1 MVGKTPFTLYTLAQT
16 ILCASNSLGHPTAV
30 TQSIYPVWN
39 SIALFE
45 VTPTSYHTVAE
56 VTLSA
61 SLAASQSPYRLS
73 ISGWFHGPTTSRLAL
88 PVSNSIFRSQP
99 TIPLSAEDFVNPTY
113 FDPTT
118 QKTIEASLISDS
130 SIELRG
136 FLKASLYEKLTE
148 EIAASSY
155 DLSQSSMVGPAHIRH
170 YHRLHGTPI
179 LDSVIAFFK
188 SPDFLALLTAFT
200 SLDFLP
206 QETRGRVCGRLF
218 KRGCYTLL
226 HDEAHDPD
234 GVEIIL
240 GIGNKRLSLSG
251 DSQSPAKVNGKG
263 KAKANGASHTSEE
276 LSEEAKVNLEELGW
290 TSGWGGTICYT
301 RSGAGREESP
311 EEKAK
316 KEADDEGADEED
328 PSGSLFVLPRSN
340 ALTVVIRN
348 QATVKFVK
356 YINGKARDQV
366 DGTPLARLDIE
377 GIYAV
382 DLDGDDDEVEG
393 ELVTDES
400 DQESE
405 DNEIEHEEWTGF
417 DKKKATS
424 VEPDEPDEL
433 DD

>member
-1 MVGKTPFTLYTLAQT
+1 V
-16 ILCASNSLGHPTAV
+16 
-30 TQSIYPVWN
+30 
-39 SIALFE
+39 
-45 VTPTSYHTVAE
+45 
-56 VTLSA
+56 
-61 SLAASQSPYRLS
+61 
-73 ISGWFHGPTTSRLAL
+73 
-88 PVSNSIFRSQP
+88 SQP
-99 TIPLSAEDFVNPTY
+99 NPLLSAEDFVNPTY

-136 FLKASLYEKLTE
+136 FLKATLYEKLTE
-148 EIAASSY
+148 EIAASAY
-155 DLSQSSMVGPAHIRH
+155 DLSQSSVVGPAHIRQ
-170 YHRLHGTPI
+170 YHHLRGTPI

-188 SPDFLALLTAFT
+188 SSDFLALLTAFT

-206 QETRGRVCGRLF
+206 QETRGRVGGRLF

-240 GIGNKRLSLSG
+240 GIGNKRLSVGSEG
-251 DSQSPAKVNGKG
+251 KSPAKVNGKG
-263 KAKANGASHTSEE
+263 KAKANGFSHTAEE

-290 TSGWGGTICYT
+290 TQGWGGTICYT
-301 RSGAGREESP
+301 RNGAGREDSP

-316 KEADDEGADEED
+316 PEPEEDEAHEDD
-328 PSGSLFVLPRSN
+328 PSGSLFVLPRPN

-356 YINGKARDQV
+356 YVNGKARDQV

-400 DQESE
+400 DEE
-405 DNEIEHEEWTGF
+405 GDDEELEHEEWTGF
-417 DKKKATS
+417 DKKKSYQCGT
-424 VEPDEPDEL
+424 
-433 DD
+433 